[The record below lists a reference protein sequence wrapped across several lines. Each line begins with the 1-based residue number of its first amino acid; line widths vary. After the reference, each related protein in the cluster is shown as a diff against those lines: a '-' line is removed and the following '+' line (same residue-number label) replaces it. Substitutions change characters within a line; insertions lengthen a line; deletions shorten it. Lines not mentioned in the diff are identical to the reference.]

1 MIKGGRESSSHDFS
15 LAEFIIGRSSESK
28 MGMKPS
34 KTVVGEE
41 DLGGGG
47 ESAKN
52 VRRRVDFA
60 ESMTDHRLFCAV
72 ITNSLTVFL
81 LSIAIDGLAGSGD
94 RWVASL
100 RVVTIYFSAGL
111 F

>member
-1 MIKGGRESSSHDFS
+1 
-15 LAEFIIGRSSESK
+15 

-41 DLGGGG
+41 DLGGGGG